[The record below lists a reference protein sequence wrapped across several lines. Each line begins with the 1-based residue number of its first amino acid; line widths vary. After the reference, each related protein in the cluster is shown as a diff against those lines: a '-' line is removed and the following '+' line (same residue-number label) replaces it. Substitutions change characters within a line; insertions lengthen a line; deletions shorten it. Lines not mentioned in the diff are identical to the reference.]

1 MWGGVVRIRKVV
13 ICFRRRPIT
22 VEETANQKHCD
33 RDRRRSPKMREAHHR
48 DREPMRS
55 LVAGR
60 KTNVRLEVLGAG
72 ATGLTSAAAGLKR
85 GGRVMPLR
93 DRVSAGHANLGSIY
107 K

>member
-1 MWGGVVRIRKVV
+1 
-13 ICFRRRPIT
+13 
-22 VEETANQKHCD
+22 
-33 RDRRRSPKMREAHHR
+33 
-48 DREPMRS
+48 MRS

-93 DRVSAGHANLGSIY
+93 DRVSVGHANLGSIY